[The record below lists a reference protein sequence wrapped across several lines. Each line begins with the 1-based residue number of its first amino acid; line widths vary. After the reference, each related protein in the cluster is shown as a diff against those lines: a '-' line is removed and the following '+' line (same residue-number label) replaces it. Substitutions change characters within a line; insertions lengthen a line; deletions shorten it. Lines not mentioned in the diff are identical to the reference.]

1 MDEIHELVED
11 EHAVKGHYSVV
22 IISYLQATSL
32 FLKEMILDTLCGK
45 YTPQ

>member
-1 MDEIHELVED
+1 MDEIHELVEE
-11 EHAVKGHYSVV
+11 EHAVKGRYGV
-22 IISYLQATSL
+22 IIAYLQATSL